1 MVKVRFRCKKSAL
14 RKYDLFAVVDDLLAT
29 GDTVDCVANLLK
41 NNGKEVLGLI
51 TVVELTKLKGRSKFN
66 SPVESIISF

>member
-29 GDTVDCVANLLK
+29 GGTVDCVANLLK

-66 SPVESIISF
+66 FPVESIISF